1 MPMQLSISQLNLY
14 FEGKKKKKNIA
25 LEAYSGHI
33 LALIGPKGA
42 GKTTLLR
49 VVNRMVE
56 LQGAQLSGNI
66 TLDGGSIFMK
76 EPHWLRTQVGMVLPT
91 PVIFPGTVYD
101 NICAGLRL
109 HGLRSR
115 NKLMERVEKVLKEL
129 GIYREYYPMLEIR
142 ASSLPMPQQQ
152 LICICR
158 ALAMEPGLLLMDEA
172 TRVLDSVS
180 VLRLEEA
187 LGTVKK
193 HCTIVLATNALQQAG
208 RLADETALLMD
219 GEVVEWGRTDELL
232 AHPKQERTEQ
242 YITGRYL

>member
-1 MPMQLSISQLNLY
+1 
-14 FEGKKKKKNIA
+14 
-25 LEAYSGHI
+25 
-33 LALIGPKGA
+33 
-42 GKTTLLR
+42 
-49 VVNRMVE
+49 MVE

-142 ASSLPMPQQQ
+142 CLFSAHAPAAAGLHLP
-152 LICICR
+152 CS
-158 ALAMEPGLLLMDEA
+158 GN
-172 TRVLDSVS
+172 
-180 VLRLEEA
+180 
-187 LGTVKK
+187 GTG
-193 HCTIVLATNALQQAG
+193 TA
-208 RLADETALLMD
+208 AD
-219 GEVVEWGRTDELL
+219 G
-232 AHPKQERTEQ
+232 
-242 YITGRYL
+242 